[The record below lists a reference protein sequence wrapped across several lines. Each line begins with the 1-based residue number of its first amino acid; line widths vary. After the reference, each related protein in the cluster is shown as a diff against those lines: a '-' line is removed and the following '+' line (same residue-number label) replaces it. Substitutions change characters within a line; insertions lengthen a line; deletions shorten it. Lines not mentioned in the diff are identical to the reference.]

1 MTGRIER
8 LAFEGS
14 AGDLLAARLDHPD
27 GQPTAFALFAHC
39 FTCSKEVHAAT
50 QITRSLVDRGI
61 AVLRFDF
68 TGLGDSA
75 GDFANTNFSSNV
87 EDLVR
92 AAAMLRRRHAAPKIL
107 VGHSL
112 GGAAIL
118 AAASRIPEAVA
129 VATIGAPFDPAEVA
143 NLLPDDAIAALHRA
157 GEVTAE
163 IGGRAF
169 SIRRQLLDD
178 VSAVNLTEAIRGLHR
193 ALIVFHAPRDE
204 LVDIDSARRI
214 FELARHPKSFVS
226 LDDADHLLTRKSD
239 AIYVAEVLAAWVSR
253 YVAVRTAGRGAVPDG
268 TVIVTDSPGAK
279 IAVNIRAGR
288 HTLVADEP
296 AGVGDDTGPTPYDLL
311 LASLGACTAMTLRMY
326 AERKGWPM
334 EAVSV
339 ELAHARVHADDAR
352 DCDTPEGMIERIDV
366 ALDLGGPL
374 TSEQRSRL
382 VEIADRCPVHR
393 TLLGDKQIVT
403 TLQPETHPPSP
414 LTEASLAG
422 K

>member
-14 AGDLLAARLDHPD
+14 AGDLLDARLDRPD
-27 GQPTAFALFAHC
+27 GEPIAFALFAHC
-39 FTCSKEVHAAT
+39 FTCSKEVHAAA
-50 QITRSLVDRGI
+50 QITRSLVERGI

-92 AAAMLRRRHAAPKIL
+92 AAAMLRRRHAAPKVL

-118 AAASRIPEAVA
+118 AAAARIPEAVA
-129 VATIGAPFDPAEVA
+129 VATIGAPFEPAA
-143 NLLPDDAIAALHRA
+143 IASLLPADAVAELGRV
-157 GEVTAE
+157 GQVTVD

-169 SIRRQLLDD
+169 PIRRQLLED
-178 VSAVNLTEAIRGLHR
+178 VNAVNITEAIRGLHR

-204 LVDIDSARRI
+204 LVDIDNARRI

-226 LDDADHLLTRKSD
+226 LDDADHLLTRRAD

-253 YVAVRTAGRGAVPDG
+253 YVEVRAPEGPAVPDG
-268 TVIVTDSPGAK
+268 TVIVTDSPGMK
-279 IAVNIRAGR
+279 IAVDIRAGR

-296 AGVGDDTGPTPYDLL
+296 AGVGEDTGPTPYDLL
-311 LASLGACTAMTLRMY
+311 LASLGACTAMTLRLY

-334 EAVSV
+334 EGVSV
-339 ELAHARVHADDAR
+339 RLAHARIHADDAR
-352 DCDTPEGMIERIDV
+352 DCETPRCMIERIDV
-366 ALDLGGPL
+366 ALHLGGPL
-374 TSEQRSRL
+374 TPEQRRRL
-382 VEIADRCPVHR
+382 AEIADRCPVHR

-403 TLQPETHPPSP
+403 TLQPDSSP
-414 LTEASLAG
+414 GSAQAALAAG
-422 K
+422 